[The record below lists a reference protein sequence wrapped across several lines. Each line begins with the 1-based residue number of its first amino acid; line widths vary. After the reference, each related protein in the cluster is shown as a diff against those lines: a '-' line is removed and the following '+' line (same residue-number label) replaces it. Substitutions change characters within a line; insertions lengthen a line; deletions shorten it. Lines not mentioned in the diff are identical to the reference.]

1 MLLYHQTE
9 LARYGERLEKLKIYE
24 IPTVKRK
31 RGNQSTKTRR
41 KYKDIVCAFDIETTA
56 LNDIEQS
63 VMYVWMLQLG
73 LEHETIIGRTWEEFL
88 LTLQAI
94 AEQLEEDEWIVIYV
108 HNLSYEFQFLRG
120 VYDFKPEEVFAVDR
134 RKVLKCDM
142 YNHFEFR
149 CSYLHSNMSL
159 DEYTKKM
166 KVFHVKQS
174 GEDFDYKKTR
184 YPWTPLTDSEL
195 KYCTHD
201 VLGLVEA
208 LTAEMEHD
216 KDNLYTIPLTSTG
229 YVRRDAKKAMRKATA
244 NFAKEQLPNYH
255 IYTML
260 REAFRGGD
268 THANRY
274 YTGKILTDVKSADMS
289 SAYPSAVCN
298 CKFPVTTFFEAGE
311 LTAEEIAHIINDR
324 KKAVLARI
332 SFTKIELLDP
342 YNGAP
347 YLTRDKSRNIVNGL
361 FDNGRVLSADYL
373 ETTLTD
379 LDIETVFE
387 EYKFSDVRFIDVAYA
402 SYGKLPKTLIE
413 TTINYYKAKTELKGV
428 PGEDVFYMKSKN
440 KLNSIY
446 GMMAQNPVKRSILFT
461 QSQGFEPEKPNQDET
476 EQQFFERLLQA
487 SNEKAFLAYQWGV
500 WVTAHV
506 RRRLRYGIQK
516 AGIGFVYCDTDSV
529 KYIGNIDWFEYN
541 EERKQESI
549 ETGAWAIDPSGESH
563 YMGVYED
570 DGHYSKFATLGAKKY
585 CYQFEDGKTHCT
597 ISGVNKK
604 KGGIELDKHGGIT
617 AFTEGFVFV
626 EAGGTE
632 SVYNDDT
639 DITLSIDGHELHVTA
654 NVLIKDSTYTL
665 GITEEYRRII
675 EDANLFAKLLDNDRH
690 L

>member
-1 MLLYHQTE
+1 MYHQTE

-24 IPTVKRK
+24 LPTAKRK

-41 KYKDIVCAFDIETTA
+41 KYKEVICAFDIETTA

-63 VMYVWMLQLG
+63 IMYVWMLQIG
-73 LEHETIIGRTWEEFL
+73 LNYETIIGRTWGEFL

-94 AEQLEEDEWIVIYV
+94 AEQLEDDEWIVIYV

-142 YNHFEFR
+142 CNHFEFR
-149 CSYLHSNMSL
+149 CSYLHTNMSL
-159 DEYTKKM
+159 AEYTKKM
-166 KVFHVKQS
+166 GVFHAKQS
-174 GEDFDYKKTR
+174 GEDFDYTKTR
-184 YPWTPLTDSEL
+184 YPWTTLSDTEL

-208 LTAEMEHD
+208 LTIEMEHD
-216 KDNLYTIPLTSTG
+216 GDNLYTIPLTSTG
-229 YVRRDAKKAMRKATA
+229 YVRRDAKNAMRKASS
-244 NFAKEQLPNYH
+244 NFVKEQLPNFH
-255 IYTML
+255 VYTML

-274 YTGKILTDVKSADMS
+274 YTGKILSNVKSADQS
-289 SAYPSAVCN
+289 SAYPAAVCN
-298 CKFPVTTFFEAGE
+298 CKFPVTEFFEAGE
-311 LTAEEIAHIINDR
+311 MSAEEVAYIINVR
-324 KKAVLARI
+324 KKAVVARMA
-332 SFTKIELLDP
+332 FTNINLKNP

-347 YLTRDKSRNIVNGL
+347 YLSRDKSRKIVNGL

-379 LDIETVFE
+379 LDIATVFE
-387 EYKFSDVRFIDVAYA
+387 EYEFKDVQFLDVIYA
-402 SYGKLPKTLIE
+402 SYGKLPKPLIE
-413 TTINYYKAKTELKGV
+413 TTIDYYKAKTELKGV
-428 PGEDVFYMKSKN
+428 EGQEVFYMKSKN

-446 GMMAQNPVKRSILFT
+446 GMMAQDPIKQNITFQNGIFNVAQDNP
-461 QSQGFEPEKPNQDET
+461 ED
-476 EQQFFERLLQA
+476 LLEE
-487 SNEKAFLAYQWGV
+487 SNKKKFLAYQWGV

-529 KYIGNIDWFEYN
+529 KYIGDIDWSEYN
-541 EERKQESI
+541 EEKKNESL
-549 ETGAWAIDPSGESH
+549 ESGSWAVDPKGEAH

-570 DGHYSKFATLGAKKY
+570 DGHYTKFATLGAKKY

-604 KGGIELDKHGGIT
+604 KGGVELDKNGGIE
-617 AFTEGFVFV
+617 AFRENFVFV

-632 SVYNDDT
+632 SIYNDDT
-639 DITLSIDGHELHVTA
+639 DILLLIDGHELHVTA

-675 EDANLFAKLLDNDRH
+675 NDANLFAKLLDNDRKV
-690 L
+690 

>member
-1 MLLYHQTE
+1 MLYHQTE

-24 IPTVKRK
+24 LPAVKRK

-41 KYKDIVCAFDIETTA
+41 KYKDVVCAFDIETTA
-56 LNDIEQS
+56 LHDIEQS
-63 VMYVWMLQLG
+63 VMYVWMLQIS
-73 LEHETIIGRTWEEFL
+73 LEHETIIGRTWDEFL

-94 AEQLEEDEWIVIYV
+94 SEQLEDDEWLVIYV

-120 VYDFKPEEVFAVDR
+120 VYNFKPEEVFAVDR

-142 YNHFEFR
+142 FNHFEFR
-149 CSYLHSNMSL
+149 CSYLHTNMSL
-159 DEYTKKM
+159 AEYTRKM
-166 KVFHVKQS
+166 GVFHVKQS
-174 GEDFDYKKTR
+174 GDDFDYTKTR
-184 YPWTPLTDSEL
+184 YPWSTLTEAEL

-208 LTAEMEHD
+208 LTIEMEHD
-216 KDNLYTIPLTSTG
+216 GDNLYTIPLTSTG
-229 YVRRDAKKAMRKATA
+229 YVRRDAKNAMRKASS
-244 NFAKEQLPNYH
+244 NFVKEQLPNFH
-255 IYTML
+255 VYTML

-274 YTGKILTDVKSADMS
+274 YTGKILSNVKSADQS
-289 SAYPSAVCN
+289 SAYPAAVCN
-298 CKFPVTTFFEAGE
+298 CKFPVTAFFEAGE
-311 LTAEEIAHIINDR
+311 MSAEEVSYIINVR
-324 KKAVLARI
+324 KKAVVARI
-332 SFTKIELLDP
+332 AFTNIDLKNP

-347 YLTRDKSRNIVNGL
+347 YLSRDKSRRIVNGL
-361 FDNGRVLSADYL
+361 FDNGRILSADYL

-379 LDIETVFE
+379 LDMATVFE
-387 EYKFSDVRFIDVAYA
+387 EYSFDDIQFLDVIHA
-402 SYGKLPKTLIE
+402 SYGKLPKPLIE
-413 TTINYYKAKTELKGV
+413 TTIDYYKAKTELKGV
-428 PGEDVFYMKSKN
+428 EGQEVFYMKSKN

-446 GMMAQNPVKRSILFT
+446 GMMAQDPIKQNVTFQNGLFNVAQDNP
-461 QSQGFEPEKPNQDET
+461 EE
-476 EQQFFERLLQA
+476 LLEE
-487 SNEKAFLAYQWGV
+487 SNKKKFLAYQWGV

-529 KYIGNIDWFEYN
+529 KYIGDIDWNEYN
-541 EERKQESI
+541 EEKKNESL
-549 ETGAWAIDPSGESH
+549 ESGSWAIDPKGETH

-570 DGHYSKFATLGAKKY
+570 DGHYTKFATLGAKKY

-604 KGGIELDKHGGIT
+604 KGGAELDKHGGIE
-617 AFTEGFVFV
+617 AFQENFVFV

-639 DITLSIDGHELHVTA
+639 DMNLLIDGHELHVTA

-675 EDANLFAKLLDNDRH
+675 NDANLFAKLLDNDRKV
-690 L
+690 

>member
-1 MLLYHQTE
+1 MLYHQTE

-24 IPTVKRK
+24 LPAAKRK
-31 RGNQSTKTRR
+31 RGNQSTKNRR

-56 LNDIEQS
+56 LHDIEQS
-63 VMYVWMLQLG
+63 IMYVWMLQIG
-73 LEHETIIGRTWEEFL
+73 LEHETIIGRTWDEFL

-94 AEQLEEDEWIVIYV
+94 AEQLEEDEWVVVYV

-120 VYDFKPEEVFAVDR
+120 IYDFKPEEVFAVDR

-142 YNHFEFR
+142 FNHFEFR
-149 CSYLHSNMSL
+149 CSYLHTNMSL
-159 DEYTKKM
+159 AEYTKKM
-166 KVFHVKQS
+166 GVFHVKQS
-174 GEDFDYKKTR
+174 GEDFDYTKTR
-184 YPWTPLTDSEL
+184 YPWTPLSEAEL

-208 LTAEMEHD
+208 LTIEMEHD
-216 KDNLYTIPLTSTG
+216 GDNLYTIPLTSTG
-229 YVRRDAKKAMRKATA
+229 YVRRDAKNAMRRASS
-244 NFAKEQLPNYH
+244 NFVKEQLPNFHVYS
-255 IYTML
+255 ML

-274 YTGKILTDVKSADMS
+274 YTGKILSDVKSADQS
-289 SAYPSAVCN
+289 SAYPAAVCN
-298 CKFPVTTFFEAGE
+298 CKFPVTEFFEAGE
-311 LTAEEIAHIINDR
+311 MSAEEVAHIINVR
-324 KKAVLARI
+324 KKAVVARI
-332 SFTKIELLDP
+332 AFTSINLKNP

-347 YLTRDKSRNIVNGL
+347 YLSRDKSRKIVNGL
-361 FDNGRVLSADYL
+361 YDNGRILSADYL

-379 LDIETVFE
+379 LDMATVFE
-387 EYKFSDVRFIDVAYA
+387 EYTFDDVRFLDVIYA
-402 SYGKLPKTLIE
+402 SYGKLPKPLIE
-413 TTINYYKAKTELKGV
+413 TTIEYYKAKTELKGV
-428 PGEDVFYMKSKN
+428 EGQEVFYMKSKN

-446 GMMAQNPVKRSILFT
+446 GMMAQDPIKQNITFQNGLFNVAQDNP
-461 QSQGFEPEKPNQDET
+461 EE
-476 EQQFFERLLQA
+476 LLEE
-487 SNEKAFLAYQWGV
+487 SNKKKFLAYQWGV

-529 KYIGNIDWFEYN
+529 KYIGEIDWSEYN
-541 EERKQESI
+541 EEKKNESLDS
-549 ETGAWAIDPSGESH
+549 GSWAVDPKGEAH

-604 KGGIELDKHGGIT
+604 KGGAELDKHGGIE
-617 AFTEGFVFV
+617 AFKENFVFV

-632 SVYNDDT
+632 SVYNDDA
-639 DITLSIDGHELHVTA
+639 DITLSIGGHELHVTA

-675 EDANLFAKLLDNDRH
+675 NDANLFAKLLDNDRK

>member
-1 MLLYHQTE
+1 MLYHQTE

-56 LNDIEQS
+56 LHDIEQS

-73 LEHETIIGRTWEEFL
+73 LHNDTIFGRTWEEFA

-94 AEQLEEDEWIVIYV
+94 AEQLEDDEWIVIYV

-120 VYDFKPEEVFAVDR
+120 IYDFKPDEVFAVDR

-142 YNHFEFR
+142 FDHFEFR
-149 CSYLHSNMSL
+149 CSYLHTNMSL
-159 DEYTKKM
+159 SEYTKKM
-166 KVFHVKQS
+166 GVFHVKQS
-174 GEDFDYKKTR
+174 GEDFDYTKTR
-184 YPWTPLTDSEL
+184 YPWTTLSETEL

-208 LTAEMEHD
+208 LTIEMEHD
-216 KDNLYTIPLTSTG
+216 GDNLYTIPLTSTG
-229 YVRRDAKKAMRKATA
+229 YVRRDAKNAMRKASS
-244 NFAKEQLPNYH
+244 NFVKEQLPNFH
-255 IYTML
+255 VYTML

-274 YTGKILTDVKSADMS
+274 YTGKILSDVKSADQS
-289 SAYPSAVCN
+289 SAYPAAVCN
-298 CKFPVTTFFEAGE
+298 CKFPVTEFFEAGE
-311 LTAEEIAHIINDR
+311 MSAEEVAHIINVR
-324 KKAVLARI
+324 KKAVVARI
-332 SFTKIELLDP
+332 AFTNINLQNP

-347 YLTRDKSRNIVNGL
+347 YLSRDKSRRIVNGL

-379 LDIETVFE
+379 LDMATVFE
-387 EYKFSDVRFIDVAYA
+387 EYTFDDVQFLDVIYA
-402 SYGKLPKTLIE
+402 SYGKLPKPLIE
-413 TTINYYKAKTELKGV
+413 TTIDYYKAKTELKGV
-428 PGEDVFYMKSKN
+428 EGQEVFYMKSKN

-446 GMMAQNPVKRSILFT
+446 GMMAQDPIKQNVSFQNGIFNVAQDNP
-461 QSQGFEPEKPNQDET
+461 EE
-476 EQQFFERLLQA
+476 LLEE
-487 SNEKAFLAYQWGV
+487 SNKKKFLAYQWGV

-529 KYIGNIDWFEYN
+529 KYIGDIDWSEYN
-541 EERKQESI
+541 EEKKNESI
-549 ETGAWAIDPSGESH
+549 ESGSWAVDPQGEEH

-570 DGHYSKFATLGAKKY
+570 DGHYTKFATLGAKKY

-604 KGGIELDKHGGIT
+604 KGGVELDKHGGIS
-617 AFTEGFVFV
+617 AFKEGFVFV

-639 DITLSIDGHELHVTA
+639 DITLSIDGHELRVTA

-675 EDANLFAKLLDNDRH
+675 NDANLFAKLLDNDRKA
-690 L
+690 